1 MLEKLYNDLG
11 FTFVQRSGR
20 KFYMVIVLFFTTPPP
35 PPPLGYGVAPDIA
48 DIWQTARPLL

>member
-1 MLEKLYNDLG
+1 MLEKVYNDLG

-20 KFYMVIVLFFTTPPP
+20 KFYMVIVLFFTTP
-35 PPPLGYGVAPDIA
+35 LWGYGIAPDIA